1 MHCTACSNKKRAG
14 PEPIAAPDEGPSLT
28 AGSVDGNEGLLMSV
42 GLTGS
47 INGAMSLEV
56 PPAEEGSI
64 GAAEGGGEGVSLA
77 AGTFAEPLLEPFQIG
92 AMVRCLWTR
101 KPGVNEKYSTGHE
114 CAKVMGPVIEA
125 GIGKMVK
132 ALV

>member
-1 MHCTACSNKKRAG
+1 
-14 PEPIAAPDEGPSLT
+14 
-28 AGSVDGNEGLLMSV
+28 MSV

-47 INGAMSLEV
+47 INGAMSLKV

-114 CAKVMGPVIEA
+114 CAKVMG
-125 GIGKMVK
+125 
-132 ALV
+132 LVAPDGG